1 LNIGRTTRDVIAV
14 AVIVLMCAAVSVSP
28 VFNFAHGLSIDILT
42 ALRWEMF
49 GSRQDPTA
57 SPAVVVAI
65 DEETYQTPPFKG
77 SPTLTWTGE
86 IGRVLGAIVE
96 GGAKVVGFDIVFE
109 KSIEQSEIPFGG
121 GMFGEKV
128 RGFDRDFLRALSV
141 GSAAGKV
148 VLGEVLRGDQ
158 PIRPSPGQRIA
169 VRQHQNI
176 RPLNVYTDSDDI
188 VRRLPLTFA
197 VDGNSVPSMA
207 LELASRALNARP
219 ESKGDGTVALAGY
232 RIPGTVPNTMT
243 LNFEGGA
250 DDIPTYSLADLS
262 VCAAKDDKDYFRRQ
276 FEGKVVI
283 VGTVLASEDR
293 QVTSK
298 RFTTG
303 IEGARAPR
311 CALAEQPVSARFKRR
326 DIAGIYIHA
335 TAVNNLIAR
344 DAAVELGRLPIALIA
359 ALVAA
364 FAAVAARML
373 KPAGAVLAFLGAI
386 AVYLIGATAAFSHSL
401 VLPLSEPL
409 IAGVAALAAMV
420 GYRFVVADKD
430 RRLLQKSFALYLAPH
445 VIDKMLAADALP
457 VLGGETRNVTAFFSD
472 LEGFSQIAEN
482 LSPDALMALMNEYL
496 SEMTDIIEA
505 HGGYVDKYIGD
516 SIVAVF
522 GAPADDPDHASNAAR
537 AALDCCTRLEQLNR
551 SAAAFGGHKVAQR
564 IGINTGDALVG
575 NFGSRRRFNYS
586 VMSDAVNLAS
596 RLEGAN
602 KFYGTTVIASET
614 TVAMTGG
621 TFAWR
626 ELDTIRVKGRA
637 SQLNIYQLL
646 ALSADLTASQTAK
659 AADYA
664 KGLAH
669 WRAGEFDLAARCFE
683 RTAETDRP
691 SQMFLERARNYARQA
706 PAGEWDPIRTLQ
718 EK

>member
-1 LNIGRTTRDVIAV
+1 MV
-14 AVIVLMCAAVSVSP
+14 
-28 VFNFAHGLSIDILT
+28 HGLSIDVLT

-49 GSRQDPTA
+49 GRRQDPAT

-65 DEETYQTPPFKG
+65 DEETYQTAPFNG
-77 SPTLTWTGE
+77 SPLLTWTGE
-86 IGRVLGAIVE
+86 VGRVLGAIVE
-96 GGAKVVGFDIVFE
+96 GGAKVVGFDMVFPM
-109 KSIEQSEIPFGG
+109 SIEQSEIPFGEG
-121 GMFGEKV
+121 AFGEKV
-128 RGFDRDFLRALSV
+128 RGFDRDFLRALATAS
-141 GSAAGKV
+141 SAGKV

-169 VRQHQNI
+169 VRQQQNV
-176 RPLNVYTDSDDI
+176 RPLNVYIDSDDVI
-188 VRRLPLTFA
+188 RRLPLTFS
-197 VDGNSVPSMA
+197 VDGHSVPSMA
-207 LELASRALNARP
+207 LELAARAVGARP
-219 ESKGDGTVALAGY
+219 ELKGDGTIALAGY
-232 RIPGTVPNTMT
+232 PIPGAVPNTMT

-250 DDIPTYSLADLS
+250 DHIPTFSFADLS
-262 VCAAKDDKDYFRRQ
+262 FCAKKTDKEFFRRQ

-283 VGTVLASEDR
+283 LGTVMEAEDR
-293 QVTSK
+293 RLTSK

-311 CALAEQPVSARFKRR
+311 CALAEQPVSGRFKRR
-326 DIAGIYIHA
+326 EIAGIYIHA

-359 ALVAA
+359 ILAAA
-364 FAAVAARML
+364 FAAMMARML
-373 KPAGAVLAFLGAI
+373 KPAGAVLAYLGAT
-386 AVYLIGATAAFSHSL
+386 AVYAVGATAAFNHAL
-401 VLPLSEPL
+401 VLPLSEPF
-409 IAGVAALAAMV
+409 IAGLAALAAMV
-420 GYRFVVADKD
+420 GYRFMVADKD
-430 RRLLQKSFALYLAPH
+430 RRLLQKSFALYLAPD
-445 VIDKMLAADALP
+445 VIDKMLASDKLP

-472 LEGFSQIAEN
+472 LEGFSQIAED
-482 LSPDALMALMNEYL
+482 LAPDALMALMNEYL
-496 SEMTDIIEA
+496 SEMTDIIES

-537 AALDCCTRLEQLNR
+537 AALGCCARLAELNR
-551 SAAAFGGHKVAQR
+551 SAAAFQGRKVSQR

-621 TFAWR
+621 AFAWR
-626 ELDTIRVKGRA
+626 ELDTVRVKGRTN
-637 SQLNIYQLL
+637 QLRIYELL
-646 ALSADLTASQTAK
+646 ALATELTPSQAAT

-669 WRAGEFDLAARCFE
+669 WRAGAFDLAAKCFE
-683 RTAETDRP
+683 RAADADRP
-691 SQMFLERARNYARQA
+691 SSIFLERARSYAKQA

>member
-1 LNIGRTTRDVIAV
+1 MA
-14 AVIVLMCAAVSVSP
+14 AAAIVLICAAVSVSP
-28 VFNFAHGLSIDILT
+28 AFNIVHGLSIDILT

-49 GSRQDPTA
+49 GTRQAPAA

-65 DEETYQTPPFKG
+65 DEETYQTAPFKG

-86 IGRVLGAIVE
+86 IGRVLGAVVE

-121 GMFGEKV
+121 GLFGEKV
-128 RGFDRDFLRALSV
+128 RGFDRDFLRALAAAS
-141 GSAAGKV
+141 SAGKV

-158 PIRPSPGQRIA
+158 PIRPAPGQRIA
-169 VRQHQNI
+169 VRQQQNL
-176 RPLNVYTDSDDI
+176 RALNVHTDSDDV

-197 VDGNSVPSMA
+197 VDGRPVPSMA
-207 LELASRALNARP
+207 LELASRARDAKP
-219 ESKGDGTVALAGY
+219 ELKADGTAALAGY
-232 RIPGTVPNTMT
+232 RIPGAVPNTMT

-262 VCAAKDDKDYFRRQ
+262 ACAAKNDRDFFRRQ

-283 VGTVLASEDR
+283 VGTVLATEDR
-293 QVTSK
+293 RLTSK
-298 RFTTG
+298 RFSTG

-311 CALAEQPVSARFKRR
+311 CALPEQPVSGRFQRR

-335 TAVNNLIAR
+335 TAVNNLIAKN
-344 DAAVELGRLPIALIA
+344 AAVEAGRPTIALIA
-359 ALVAA
+359 AMVAA
-364 FAAVAARML
+364 FAAMAARML
-373 KPAGAVLAFLGAI
+373 KPAAAVLAFLAAI
-386 AVYLIGATAAFSHSL
+386 AVYVTGATAAFNYAL
-401 VLPLSEPL
+401 VLPLSEPV
-409 IAGVAALAAMV
+409 IAGFAALVAMI
-420 GYRFVVADKD
+420 GYRFMIADKD
-430 RRLLQKSFALYLAPH
+430 RRLLQKSFALYLAPD
-445 VIDKMLAADALP
+445 VIDRMLASNKLP
-457 VLGGETRNVTAFFSD
+457 VLGGETRHVTVLFSD
-472 LEGFSQIAEN
+472 LEGFSLIAERM
-482 LSPDALMALMNEYL
+482 SPEALMALMNEYL
-496 SEMTDIIEA
+496 SEMTDIIES

-522 GAPADDPDHASNAAR
+522 GAPADDHDHAGHAAR
-537 AALDCCTRLEQLNR
+537 AALDCCARLEELNR
-551 SAAAFGGHKVAQR
+551 SATAFQGHTIVQR

-614 TVAMTGG
+614 TVALTGES
-621 TFAWR
+621 FAWR
-626 ELDTIRVKGRA
+626 ELDTIRVKGR
-637 SQLNIYQLL
+637 SNQLKIYQLL
-646 ALSADLTASQTAK
+646 ALATNLTASQATV

-669 WRAGEFDLAARCFE
+669 WRAGQFGLAAACFE
-683 RTAETDRP
+683 RSAETDRP
-691 SQMFLERARNYARQA
+691 SRMFLERATTYAKQA

>member
-1 LNIGRTTRDVIAV
+1 MNIGRTTRDAIAV
-14 AVIVLMCAAVSVSP
+14 AVIVLVCAAVSASP
-28 VFNFAHGLSIDILT
+28 VFNFAHGLSIDMVT

-49 GSRQDPTA
+49 GRRQDPAA

-65 DEETYQTPPFKG
+65 DEETYRTPPFSG
-77 SPTLTWTGE
+77 SPLLTWTGE

-96 GGAKVVGFDIVFE
+96 GGAKVVGFDMVFPM
-109 KSIEQSEIPFGG
+109 SIEQSEIPFGEG
-121 GMFGEKV
+121 VFGDKV
-128 RGFDRDFLRALSV
+128 RGFDRDFLRALAAS
-141 GSAAGKV
+141 SAAGKL
-148 VLGEVLRGDQ
+148 VLGEILRGDQ

-169 VRQHQNI
+169 VRQQQNV
-176 RPLNVYTDSDDI
+176 RALNVYTDSDEV
-188 VRRLPLTFA
+188 VRRLPLTFS
-197 VDGNSVPSMA
+197 VDGNSMPSMA
-207 LELASRALNARP
+207 LELAARALNARP
-219 ESKGDGTVALAGY
+219 ESKADGTVALAGY
-232 RIPGTVPNTMT
+232 RIPNSVPNTMT

-250 DDIPTYSLADLS
+250 DDIPTYSLADLT
-262 VCAAKDDKDYFRRQ
+262 VCAAKNDKDYFRRQ

-283 VGTVLASEDR
+283 VGTVLTTEDR
-293 QVTSK
+293 RLTSK

-303 IEGARAPR
+303 IERARAPR
-311 CALAEQPVSARFKRR
+311 CALAEQPVSGSFKRR
-326 DIAGIYIHA
+326 GLAGIYIHA

-344 DAAVELGRLPIALIA
+344 DAAVELGRLPIGLIA

-364 FAAVAARML
+364 FAAIIARTL

-386 AVYLIGATAAFSHSL
+386 AVYAIAATAAFNHSL
-401 VLPLSEPL
+401 VLPLSEPF
-409 IAGVAALAAMV
+409 IAGLSALAAMV
-420 GYRFVVADKD
+420 GYRFIVADKD

-445 VIDKMLAADALP
+445 VIDKMLASDTLP

-482 LSPDALMALMNEYL
+482 MSPDALMALMNEYL
-496 SEMTDIIEA
+496 SEMTDIIES

-522 GAPADDPDHASNAAR
+522 GAPADDPDHAGNAAR
-537 AALDCCTRLEQLNR
+537 AAIACCARLEELNR
-551 SAAAFGGHKVAQR
+551 SAVAFGGHKVAQR

-621 TFAWR
+621 AFAWR
-626 ELDTIRVKGRA
+626 ELDTIRVKGR
-637 SQLNIYQLL
+637 SNQLKIYQLL
-646 ALSADLTASQTAK
+646 ALSANLTASQ
-659 AADYA
+659 AAVTTDYA

-669 WRAGEFDLAARCFE
+669 WRAGEFDLAAKCFE
-683 RTAETDRP
+683 PAAEADRP
-691 SQMFLERARNYARQA
+691 SRMFLERARTYAKQA